1 MKKSGPSTA
10 KISACAGVAA
20 GLGLLALAADVS
32 AQEVRVVTF
41 GAGGLAGAYYDAV
54 SAICDEINT
63 GHGPAIRCSPDP
75 TPGSLYN
82 IFGLSRGDL
91 DFALVQ
97 SDAQRAA
104 WEGMGAFER
113 AGAQK
118 GIRSVLALYP
128 EPLTLMVRKDAG
140 IRTPIDLLGKR
151 VDRGPATS
159 GRRATF
165 DRLTE
170 ALEIRDGDFRE
181 LTEHSTP
188 VALASLCNGTLDAA
202 LLVIGHPASS
212 IANTLKTCEVTIAPM
227 RGPAL
232 DAFLGDNPDYAA
244 DVIPAAAYPE
254 AGLADVPTFSVMATV
269 MTRADLEPEIVEIFT
284 AAMTEGRETLRA
296 AAPVIGDL
304 EPEKIREAGM
314 TAPRHPGAEAAF
326 EGR

>member
-1 MKKSGPSTA
+1 MKVSAPSTA
-10 KISACAGVAA
+10 KMLVRTVAVAGM
-20 GLGLLALAADVS
+20 GPLAFTATAS
-32 AQEVRVVTF
+32 AQDVRVITF
-41 GAGGLAGAYYDAV
+41 GAGGLNGAYYDAV
-54 SAICDEINT
+54 SAICGQINAT
-63 GHGPAIRCSPDP
+63 HGPSIRCSPDP

-82 IFGLSRGDL
+82 IFGLTRGDL

-104 WEGMGAFER
+104 WEGEGPFAL
-113 AGAQK
+113 AGPQ
-118 GIRSVLALYP
+118 GELRSVLALYP
-128 EPLTLMVRKDAG
+128 EPLTLMVRTDSG
-140 IRTPIDLLGKR
+140 IRSPIDLLGKR

-165 DRLTE
+165 DRLIE
-170 ALEIRDGDFRE
+170 ALEIGSGDFAE
-181 LTEHSTP
+181 LTEHTTP

-212 IANTLKTCEVTIAPM
+212 IANALKTCDVTIAPM

-254 AGLADVPTFSVMATV
+254 AGLENVPTFSVMATV
-269 MTRADLEPEIVEIFT
+269 MTRAELEPEIVEMV
-284 AAMTEGRETLRA
+284 ATEVVSNRERLRDV
-296 AAPVIGDL
+296 APVIGTLRL
-304 EPEKIREAGM
+304 ERVMGAGQ

-326 EGR
+326 DRQ